1 MLRGGFGPRTVPRLS
16 KAGEL
21 IGSNTQTEEAM
32 SDNDIQKYRV
42 EVLSGVNKGRIMDVP
57 ADKAEQFV
65 AEHKVRILH
74 IITADAPPEA
84 TPNFL
89 ELQTEVSGSIEP
101 AQLTPESAGDELENE
116 ERCVALTAKGERCK
130 NARKDDCEQ
139 CSTHAPKIIEAQA
152 SLVLNKE

>member
-1 MLRGGFGPRTVPRLS
+1 
-16 KAGEL
+16 
-21 IGSNTQTEEAM
+21 M

-74 IITADAPPEA
+74 IITTDAPAEA

-89 ELQTEVSGSIEP
+89 VLQTEVSGSIEP
-101 AQLTPESAGDELENE
+101 AQPTPEATGDELEDE
-116 ERCVALTAKGERCK
+116 ERCIAVTAKGERCK
-130 NARKDDCEQ
+130 NSCKEGEH
-139 CSTHAPKIIEAQA
+139 CSSHQPKIVDADVA
-152 SLVLNKE
+152 LKTK

>member
-57 ADKAEQFV
+57 ANKAEQFV
-65 AEHKVRILH
+65 AEHKVRILN
-74 IITADAPPEA
+74 IITVDAPPEE
-84 TPNFL
+84 TPNFVSL
-89 ELQTEVSGSIEP
+89 DTEVTGSIEP
-101 AQLTPESAGDELENE
+101 HEITPQALGDELDDL
-116 ERCVALTAKGERCK
+116 ERCIALTKSGERCK
-130 NARKDDCEQ
+130 NARKDDCEH
-139 CSTHAPKIIEAQA
+139 CSTHTSKVIDAQA
-152 SLVLNKE
+152 SLVFVKE